1 MSAVSDKASAR
12 RPKGALAR
20 KRLKAAAVAVLDRVG
35 YHQLRIKD
43 VTAEAGVAAG
53 LFHHYYGDLKSLVE
67 EILDE
72 YIAEFEATEQ
82 IEKDVSKGDW
92 FNRLRSHYEVAVRS
106 HAEYPGIINC
116 INQFCADDP
125 AFRGRWQAS
134 YNRRL
139 QLLADVFPYV
149 FPSSELRADEVRLMV
164 HALSGIGQDVLRERY
179 IERSPEVLALQ
190 LSEAE
195 VAEWLAA
202 LFYRGLFARNPPRS
216 RLHHAAKILT
226 LKR

>member
-1 MSAVSDKASAR
+1 MPAATDKASAR

-20 KRLKAAAVAVLDRVG
+20 ERLKAAAVAVLERVG

-53 LFHHYYGDLKSLVE
+53 LFHHYYSDLKSLVE

-72 YIAEFEATEQ
+72 YIAKFEATEH
-82 IEKDVSKGDW
+82 IERDVSKGDW
-92 FNRLRSHYEVAVRS
+92 FNRLRSHYQVAVRS
-106 HAEYPGIINC
+106 HAEHPGILNC

-125 AFRGRWQAS
+125 AFRARWQAS

-149 FPSSELRADEVRLMV
+149 FPGSELEPHEVRLMV
-164 HALSGIGQDVLRERY
+164 HALSGIGQDVLRECY
-179 IERSPEVLALQ
+179 IERNPDLLALQ

-195 VAEWLAA
+195 LAEWLAA
-202 LFYRGLFARNPPRS
+202 LFYRGLFARNPPRGQ
-216 RLHHAAKILT
+216 LQHAARLLS